1 MMKLMNLKHSEI
13 QAMWQKGVEIIKEK
27 YTIEIVL
34 DKFLKIIRW
43 KIIN

>member
-1 MMKLMNLKHSEI
+1 MMKLMNLQHSEI
-13 QAMWQKGVEIIKEK
+13 QVMGQKGVEIIKEK
-27 YTIEIVL
+27 YTIEIFL